1 MIANIVEND
10 KEEKF
15 PLASQTQNVAVYQ
28 LRHNLFS
35 QLCRKLPPE
44 ILNDLKLDGHFCSS
58 WNVSVILFCLFMNCP
73 HISLIKRIRI
83 LNYVIPFPCTCILQI
98 GRTHYM
104 YMYVNFTYK
113 KNPPCTC
120 ILQIHVGRTQTLNED
135 TGV

>member
-10 KEEKF
+10 KEEEF

-58 WNVSVILFCLFMNCP
+58 WNVSVILFCVFMNCP

-83 LNYVIPFPCTCILQI
+83 LNYVIPFPCTCILLI
-98 GRTHYM
+98 GRTHYMYM

-120 ILQIHVGRTQTLNED
+120 I
-135 TGV
+135 